1 MPLYTW
7 RAYSEEGKRTK
18 GTLEATSF
26 HDAKEKIRTL
36 NLILI
41 ELKEQKEHVQA
52 RAMKGGEL
60 VVFTSQLSQLVAA
73 KIPVYEAL
81 LALEEQA
88 RREPYHNVIMA
99 LSERIKTGAS
109 LSKALND
116 FPDSF
121 SPLYRALI
129 ASGEAVGNLELAL
142 SRLSSLL
149 GYQHKISKQF
159 GSMLTYPLFLLCLLV
174 VAISVVVGFV
184 IPSIEG
190 LFEGQELPF
199 FTNVVFTMSHIL
211 RASWLWILLFL
222 GLAAFFGIRA
232 WKKPEVKMR
241 VQKFSL
247 QLPVIRRYVTYSAL
261 ARFARTLATLLDG
274 GLPLPNALAFAKEAL
289 GNARLEEILES
300 VSAKVIEGKTIA
312 ESLAD
317 YKEIPSLFSRMV
329 KIGEEAGKLSPMLT
343 QVATL
348 YEEDSERLLNRTVA
362 LAQPILLIIMGII
375 IGTVILSILLPLS
388 NFGAAL
394 QM

>member
-1 MPLYTW
+1 MPLYSF

-18 GTLEATSF
+18 GTLEATSL
-26 HDAKEKIRTL
+26 HDAKEKIRSL
-36 NLILI
+36 NLMLI
-41 ELKEQKEHVQA
+41 DLGEQKEHIQA
-52 RAMKGGEL
+52 RPMKKSEL
-60 VVFTSQLSQLVAA
+60 VIFTSQLAQLVSA

-88 RREPYHNVIMA
+88 RAEPYHNVVAA
-99 LSERIKTGAS
+99 LADRIKTGAS

-121 SPLYRALI
+121 SPLYRALVT
-129 ASGEAVGNLELAL
+129 SGEAIGNLELAL
-142 SRLSSLL
+142 NRLATLIGYEHKMAKQLSSL
-149 GYQHKISKQF
+149 
-159 GSMLTYPLFLLCLLV
+159 LTYPLFLVCLLV

-190 LFEGQELPF
+190 LFEGQQLPF
-199 FTNVVFTMSHIL
+199 FTSVVFTISHIL

-222 GLAAFFGIRA
+222 LCAAFFGARA
-232 WKKPEVKMR
+232 WKKQTVRIR

-247 QLPVIRRYVTYSAL
+247 QIPIIRRYVTYAAL
-261 ARFARTLATLLDG
+261 ARFARTLATLVDG

-289 GNARLEEILES
+289 GNARLEEILDA
-300 VSAKVIEGKTIA
+300 VSEKVIEGKTIS
-312 ESLAD
+312 ETLAN

-348 YEEDSERLLNRTVA
+348 YEEDSERLLNRFVA
-362 LAQPILLIIMGII
+362 LAQPVLLIIMGII

-388 NFGAAL
+388 NFGETL
-394 QM
+394 RM